1 MCMCKT
7 ILMSI
12 SSTILEKYFN
22 KLYRP
27 LCLYALN
34 ITESYEES
42 EDIVQQIFV
51 ELLEKAVAGSL
62 EVGDMK
68 GYLYTVVRNR
78 AVKYAK
84 KNQEKVS
91 VESAMYL
98 TDENALSISVEEEA
112 LVWDWIDALPTE
124 RRNIF
129 LMAKQQGMKYKEI
142 AIQLD
147 ISVKTVEGQMGKA
160 LKALRDKAIKIYLFF
175 FG

>member
-1 MCMCKT
+1 MFVNSHT
-7 ILMSI
+7 
-12 SSTILEKYFN
+12 LEKYFRWM
-22 KLYRP
+22 YRP

-34 ITESYEES
+34 ITESYEDS

-84 KNQEKVS
+84 KNQGKVS

-98 TDENALSISVEEEA
+98 TDENTLSISVEEEA

-142 AIQLD
+142 AVQLD

>member
-1 MCMCKT
+1 MFVNSHT
-7 ILMSI
+7 
-12 SSTILEKYFN
+12 LEKYFQWM
-22 KLYRP
+22 YRP

-34 ITESYEES
+34 ITESYEDS

-51 ELLEKAVAGSL
+51 ELLEKAVVGSL
-62 EVGDMK
+62 EVGNMK

-78 AVKYAK
+78 AVKYVK
-84 KNQEKVS
+84 KDQEKVS

-98 TDENALSISVEEEA
+98 TDENILSISVEEEA
-112 LVWDWIDALPTE
+112 LVWNWIDALPTE

-142 AIQLD
+142 AEQLD

-160 LKALRDKAIKIYLFF
+160 LKTLRDKAIKIYLFF

>member
-1 MCMCKT
+1 MFVNSHT
-7 ILMSI
+7 
-12 SSTILEKYFN
+12 LEKYFQWM
-22 KLYRP
+22 YRP

-34 ITESYEES
+34 ITESYEDS

-51 ELLEKAVAGSL
+51 ELLEKAVVGSL
-62 EVGDMK
+62 EVGNMK

-78 AVKYAK
+78 AVKYVK
-84 KNQEKVS
+84 KDQEKVS

-98 TDENALSISVEEEA
+98 TDENILSISVEEEA
-112 LVWDWIDALPTE
+112 LVWNWIDALPTE

-142 AIQLD
+142 AVQLD

-160 LKALRDKAIKIYLFF
+160 LKTVRDKAIKIYLFF

>member
-1 MCMCKT
+1 MFVNSHT
-7 ILMSI
+7 
-12 SSTILEKYFN
+12 LEKYFQWM
-22 KLYRP
+22 YRP

-34 ITESYEES
+34 ITESYEDS

-51 ELLEKAVAGSL
+51 ELLEKAVVGSL
-62 EVGDMK
+62 EVGNMK

-78 AVKYAK
+78 AVKYVK
-84 KNQEKVS
+84 KDQEKVS

-98 TDENALSISVEEEA
+98 TDENIVSISVEEEA
-112 LVWDWIDALPTE
+112 LVWNWIDALPTE

-142 AIQLD
+142 AEQLD

-160 LKALRDKAIKIYLFF
+160 LKTLRDKAIKIYLFF

>member
-1 MCMCKT
+1 MFVNSHT
-7 ILMSI
+7 
-12 SSTILEKYFN
+12 LEKYFQWM
-22 KLYRP
+22 YRP

-34 ITESYEES
+34 ITESYEDS

-51 ELLEKAVAGSL
+51 ELLEKAVVGSL
-62 EVGDMK
+62 EVGNMK

-78 AVKYAK
+78 AVKYVK
-84 KNQEKVS
+84 KDQEKVS

-98 TDENALSISVEEEA
+98 TDENILSISVEEEA
-112 LVWDWIDALPTE
+112 LVWNWIDALPTE

-142 AIQLD
+142 AEQLD

>member
-1 MCMCKT
+1 MFGNSHT
-7 ILMSI
+7 
-12 SSTILEKYFN
+12 LEKYFRWM
-22 KLYRP
+22 YRP

-34 ITESYEES
+34 ITESYEDS

>member
-1 MCMCKT
+1 MFVNSHT
-7 ILMSI
+7 
-12 SSTILEKYFN
+12 LEKYFQWM
-22 KLYRP
+22 YRP

-34 ITESYEES
+34 ITESYEDS

-51 ELLEKAVAGSL
+51 ELLEKAVVGSL
-62 EVGDMK
+62 EVGNMK

-78 AVKYAK
+78 AVKYVK
-84 KNQEKVS
+84 KDQEKVS

-98 TDENALSISVEEEA
+98 TDENILSISVEEEA
-112 LVWDWIDALPTE
+112 LVWNWIDALPTE

-142 AIQLD
+142 AQQLD

-160 LKALRDKAIKIYLFF
+160 LKTLRDKAIKIYLFF

>member
-1 MCMCKT
+1 MFVNSHT
-7 ILMSI
+7 
-12 SSTILEKYFN
+12 LEKYFQWM
-22 KLYRP
+22 YRP

-34 ITESYEES
+34 ITESYEDS

-51 ELLEKAVAGSL
+51 ELLEKAVVGSL
-62 EVGDMK
+62 EVGNMK

-78 AVKYAK
+78 AVKYVK
-84 KNQEKVS
+84 KDQEKVS

-98 TDENALSISVEEEA
+98 TDENILSISVEEEA
-112 LVWDWIDALPTE
+112 LVWNWIDALPTE

-142 AIQLD
+142 AEQLD

-160 LKALRDKAIKIYLFF
+160 LKSLRDKAIKIYLFF

>member
-1 MCMCKT
+1 MFVNSHT
-7 ILMSI
+7 
-12 SSTILEKYFN
+12 LEKYFQWM
-22 KLYRP
+22 YRP

-34 ITESYEES
+34 ITESYEDS

-51 ELLEKAVAGSL
+51 ELLEKAVVGSL
-62 EVGDMK
+62 EVGNMK

-78 AVKYAK
+78 AVKYLK
-84 KNQEKVS
+84 KDQEKVS

-98 TDENALSISVEEEA
+98 TDENILSISVEEEA
-112 LVWDWIDALPTE
+112 LVWNWIDALPTE

-142 AIQLD
+142 AEQLD

-160 LKALRDKAIKIYLFF
+160 LKTLRDKAIKIYLFF

>member
-1 MCMCKT
+1 MFVNSHT
-7 ILMSI
+7 
-12 SSTILEKYFN
+12 LEKYFHWM
-22 KLYRP
+22 YRP

-34 ITESYEES
+34 ITESYEDS

-91 VESAMYL
+91 MESAMYL

-142 AIQLD
+142 AMQLD

>member
-1 MCMCKT
+1 MFINSHT
-7 ILMSI
+7 
-12 SSTILEKYFN
+12 LEKYFQWM
-22 KLYRP
+22 YRP

-34 ITESYEES
+34 ITESYEDS

-51 ELLEKAVAGSL
+51 ELLEKAVVGSL
-62 EVGDMK
+62 EVGNMK

-78 AVKYAK
+78 AVKYVK
-84 KNQEKVS
+84 KDQEKVS

-98 TDENALSISVEEEA
+98 TDENILSISVEEEA
-112 LVWDWIDALPTE
+112 LVWNWIDALPTE

-142 AIQLD
+142 AEQLD

-160 LKALRDKAIKIYLFF
+160 LKTLRDKAIKIYLFF

>member
-1 MCMCKT
+1 MFVNSHT
-7 ILMSI
+7 
-12 SSTILEKYFN
+12 LEKYFQWM
-22 KLYRP
+22 YRP

-34 ITESYEES
+34 ITESYEDS

-51 ELLEKAVAGSL
+51 ELLEKAVVGSL
-62 EVGDMK
+62 EVGNMK

>member
-1 MCMCKT
+1 MFVNSHT
-7 ILMSI
+7 
-12 SSTILEKYFN
+12 LEKYFQWM
-22 KLYRP
+22 YRP

-34 ITESYEES
+34 ITESYEDS

-51 ELLEKAVAGSL
+51 ELLEKAVVGSL
-62 EVGDMK
+62 EVGNMK

-78 AVKYAK
+78 AVKYVK
-84 KNQEKVS
+84 KDQEKVS

-98 TDENALSISVEEEA
+98 TDENLLSISVEEEA
-112 LVWDWIDALPTE
+112 LVWNWIDALPTE

-142 AIQLD
+142 AEQLD
-147 ISVKTVEGQMGKA
+147 ISVKTVEWQMGKA
-160 LKALRDKAIKIYLFF
+160 LKTLRDKAIKIYLFF

>member
-1 MCMCKT
+1 MFVNSHT
-7 ILMSI
+7 
-12 SSTILEKYFN
+12 LEKYFQWM
-22 KLYRP
+22 YRP

-34 ITESYEES
+34 ITESYEDS

-51 ELLEKAVAGSL
+51 ELLEKAVVGSL
-62 EVGDMK
+62 EVGNMK

-78 AVKYAK
+78 AVKYVK
-84 KNQEKVS
+84 KDQEKVS

-98 TDENALSISVEEEA
+98 TDENILSISVEEEA
-112 LVWDWIDALPTE
+112 LVWNWIDALPTE
-124 RRNIF
+124 LRNIF

-142 AIQLD
+142 AEQLD

-160 LKALRDKAIKIYLFF
+160 LKTLRDKAIKIYLFF

>member
-1 MCMCKT
+1 MFVNSHT
-7 ILMSI
+7 
-12 SSTILEKYFN
+12 LEKYFRWM
-22 KLYRP
+22 YRP

-34 ITESYEES
+34 ITESYEDS

-51 ELLEKAVAGSL
+51 ELLEKAVEGSL

>member
-1 MCMCKT
+1 MFVNSHT
-7 ILMSI
+7 
-12 SSTILEKYFN
+12 LEKYFQWM
-22 KLYRP
+22 YRP

-34 ITESYEES
+34 ITESYEDS

-51 ELLEKAVAGSL
+51 ELLEKAVVGSL
-62 EVGDMK
+62 EVGNMK

-78 AVKYAK
+78 AVKYVK
-84 KNQEKVS
+84 KDQEKVS

-98 TDENALSISVEEEA
+98 TDENILSISVEEEA
-112 LVWDWIDALPTE
+112 LVWNWIDALPTE

-142 AIQLD
+142 AEQLD

-160 LKALRDKAIKIYLFF
+160 LKTVRDKAIKIYLFF

>member
-1 MCMCKT
+1 MFVNSHT
-7 ILMSI
+7 
-12 SSTILEKYFN
+12 LEKYFQWM
-22 KLYRP
+22 YRP

-34 ITESYEES
+34 ITESYEDS

-51 ELLEKAVAGSL
+51 ELLEKAVVGSL
-62 EVGDMK
+62 EVGNMK

-78 AVKYAK
+78 AVKYVK
-84 KNQEKVS
+84 KDQEKVS

-98 TDENALSISVEEEA
+98 TDENILSISVEEEA
-112 LVWDWIDALPTE
+112 LVWNWIDALPTE

-142 AIQLD
+142 AEQLD
-147 ISVKTVEGQMGKA
+147 ISVKSDEGQIGKA
-160 LKALRDKAIKIYLFF
+160 LKTLRDIAIKIYLFF

>member
-1 MCMCKT
+1 MFVNSHT
-7 ILMSI
+7 
-12 SSTILEKYFN
+12 LEKYFRWM
-22 KLYRP
+22 YRP

-34 ITESYEES
+34 ITESYEDS

-62 EVGDMK
+62 EVEDMK

-112 LVWDWIDALPTE
+112 LVWNWIDALPTE

-142 AIQLD
+142 AEHLD

-160 LKALRDKAIKIYLFF
+160 LKTLRDKAIKIYLFF

>member
-1 MCMCKT
+1 MFVNSHT
-7 ILMSI
+7 
-12 SSTILEKYFN
+12 LEKYFQWM
-22 KLYRP
+22 YRP

-34 ITESYEES
+34 ITESYEDS

-51 ELLEKAVAGSL
+51 ELLEKAVVGSL
-62 EVGDMK
+62 EVGNMK

-78 AVKYAK
+78 AVKYVK
-84 KNQEKVS
+84 KDQEKVS

-98 TDENALSISVEEEA
+98 TDENILSISVDEDA
-112 LVWDWIDALPTE
+112 LVWIWIDALPTD

-142 AIQLD
+142 AEQLD

-160 LKALRDKAIKIYLFF
+160 LKTLRDKAIKIYLFF

>member
-1 MCMCKT
+1 MFVNSHT
-7 ILMSI
+7 
-12 SSTILEKYFN
+12 LEKYFQWM
-22 KLYRP
+22 YRP

-34 ITESYEES
+34 ITESYEDS

-51 ELLEKAVAGSL
+51 ELLEKAVVGSL
-62 EVGDMK
+62 EVGNMK

-78 AVKYAK
+78 AVKYVK
-84 KNQEKVS
+84 KDQEKVS

-98 TDENALSISVEEEA
+98 TDENILSISVEEEA
-112 LVWDWIDALPTE
+112 LVWNWIDALPTE

-142 AIQLD
+142 AEQLD
-147 ISVKTVEGQMGKA
+147 ISVKTVEGQLGKA
-160 LKALRDKAIKIYLFF
+160 LKTLRDKAIKIYLIF

>member
-1 MCMCKT
+1 MFVN
-7 ILMSI
+7 SR
-12 SSTILEKYFN
+12 ILEKYFQWM
-22 KLYRP
+22 YRP

-34 ITESYEES
+34 ITESYEDS

-51 ELLEKAVAGSL
+51 ELLEKAIAGSL

-98 TDENALSISVEEEA
+98 TDEKSLSISVEEEA

-129 LMAKQQGMKYKEI
+129 LMAKQQGMKYREI
-142 AIQLD
+142 AIQLN
-147 ISVKTVEGQMGKA
+147 ISIKTVEGQMGKA
-160 LKALRDKAIKIYLFF
+160 LKTLRDKAIKIYLFF

>member
-1 MCMCKT
+1 MFVN
-7 ILMSI
+7 SR
-12 SSTILEKYFN
+12 ILEKYFQWM
-22 KLYRP
+22 YRP

-34 ITESYEES
+34 ITESYEDS

-51 ELLEKAVAGSL
+51 ELLEKAIAGSL
-62 EVGDMK
+62 EVRDMR

-98 TDENALSISVEEEA
+98 TDEKSLSISVEEEA

-129 LMAKQQGMKYKEI
+129 LMAKQQGMKYREI
-142 AIQLD
+142 AIQLN
-147 ISVKTVEGQMGKA
+147 ISIKTVEGQMGKA
-160 LKALRDKAIKIYLFF
+160 LKTLRDKAIKIYLFF

>member
-1 MCMCKT
+1 MFVNSHT
-7 ILMSI
+7 
-12 SSTILEKYFN
+12 LEKYFQWM
-22 KLYRP
+22 YRP

-34 ITESYEES
+34 ITESYEDS

-51 ELLEKAVAGSL
+51 ELLEKAVVGSL
-62 EVGDMK
+62 EVGNMK

-78 AVKYAK
+78 AVKYVK
-84 KNQEKVS
+84 KDQEKVS

-98 TDENALSISVEEEA
+98 TDENILSISVEEEA
-112 LVWDWIDALPTE
+112 LVWNWIDALPTE

-142 AIQLD
+142 AEQLD
-147 ISVKTVEGQMGKA
+147 ISVKTVEGQMVKA
-160 LKALRDKAIKIYLFF
+160 LKTLRDKAIKIYLFF

>member
-1 MCMCKT
+1 M
-7 ILMSI
+7 
-12 SSTILEKYFN
+12 
-22 KLYRP
+22 YRP

>member
-1 MCMCKT
+1 MFVNSHT
-7 ILMSI
+7 
-12 SSTILEKYFN
+12 LEKYFQWM
-22 KLYRP
+22 YRP

-34 ITESYEES
+34 ITESYEDS

-51 ELLEKAVAGSL
+51 ELLEKAVVGSL
-62 EVGDMK
+62 EVGNMK

-78 AVKYAK
+78 AVKYVK
-84 KNQEKVS
+84 KDQEKVS

-98 TDENALSISVEEEA
+98 TDENILSISVEEEA
-112 LVWDWIDALPTE
+112 LVWNWIDALPTE

-142 AIQLD
+142 AEQLY

-160 LKALRDKAIKIYLFF
+160 LKTLRDKAIKIYLFF

>member
-1 MCMCKT
+1 MFVNSHT
-7 ILMSI
+7 
-12 SSTILEKYFN
+12 LEKYFRWM
-22 KLYRP
+22 YRP

>member
-1 MCMCKT
+1 MFVNSHT
-7 ILMSI
+7 
-12 SSTILEKYFN
+12 LEKYFRWM
-22 KLYRP
+22 YRP
-27 LCLYALN
+27 LCLYALD
-34 ITESYEES
+34 ITESYEDS

>member
-1 MCMCKT
+1 MFVNSHT
-7 ILMSI
+7 
-12 SSTILEKYFN
+12 LEKYFQWM
-22 KLYRP
+22 YRP

-34 ITESYEES
+34 ITESYEDS

-51 ELLEKAVAGSL
+51 ELLEKAVVGSL
-62 EVGDMK
+62 EVGNMK

-78 AVKYAK
+78 AVKYVK
-84 KNQEKVS
+84 KDQEKVS

-98 TDENALSISVEEEA
+98 TDENILSISVEEEA
-112 LVWDWIDALPTE
+112 LVWNWIDAIPTE

-142 AIQLD
+142 AEQLD

-160 LKALRDKAIKIYLFF
+160 LKTLRDKAIKIYLFF

>member
-1 MCMCKT
+1 MFVNSHT
-7 ILMSI
+7 
-12 SSTILEKYFN
+12 LEKYFQWM
-22 KLYRP
+22 YRP

-34 ITESYEES
+34 ITESYEDS

-51 ELLEKAVAGSL
+51 ELLEKAVVGSL
-62 EVGDMK
+62 EVGNMK

-78 AVKYAK
+78 AVKYVK
-84 KNQEKVS
+84 KDQEKVS

-98 TDENALSISVEEEA
+98 TDEYILSISVEEEA
-112 LVWDWIDALPTE
+112 LVWNWIDALPTE

-142 AIQLD
+142 AEQLD

-160 LKALRDKAIKIYLFF
+160 LKTLRDKAIKIYLFF

>member
-1 MCMCKT
+1 MFVNSHT
-7 ILMSI
+7 
-12 SSTILEKYFN
+12 LEKYFQWM
-22 KLYRP
+22 YRP

-34 ITESYEES
+34 ITESYEDS

-51 ELLEKAVAGSL
+51 ELLEKAVVGSL
-62 EVGDMK
+62 EVGNMK

-78 AVKYAK
+78 AVKYVK
-84 KNQEKVS
+84 KDQEKVS

-98 TDENALSISVEEEA
+98 TDENILSISVEEEA
-112 LVWDWIDALPTE
+112 LVWNW
-124 RRNIF
+124 NIF

-142 AIQLD
+142 AEQLD

-160 LKALRDKAIKIYLFF
+160 LKTLRDKAIKIYLFF

>member
-1 MCMCKT
+1 MFVNSHT
-7 ILMSI
+7 
-12 SSTILEKYFN
+12 LEKYFQWM
-22 KLYRP
+22 YRP

-34 ITESYEES
+34 ITESYEDS

-51 ELLEKAVAGSL
+51 ELLEKAVVGSL
-62 EVGDMK
+62 EVGNMK

-78 AVKYAK
+78 AVKYVK
-84 KNQEKVS
+84 KDQEKVS

-98 TDENALSISVEEEA
+98 TDENILSISVEEEA
-112 LVWDWIDALPTE
+112 LVRNWIDALPTE

-142 AIQLD
+142 AEQLD

-160 LKALRDKAIKIYLFF
+160 LKTLRDKAIKIYLFF

>member
-1 MCMCKT
+1 MFVNSHT
-7 ILMSI
+7 
-12 SSTILEKYFN
+12 LEKYFQWM
-22 KLYRP
+22 YRP

-34 ITESYEES
+34 ITESYEDS

-51 ELLEKAVAGSL
+51 ELLEKAVVGSL
-62 EVGDMK
+62 EVGNMK

-78 AVKYAK
+78 AVKYVK
-84 KNQEKVS
+84 KDQEKVS

-98 TDENALSISVEEEA
+98 TDENILSISVEEEA

-142 AIQLD
+142 AEQLD

-160 LKALRDKAIKIYLFF
+160 LKTLRDKAIKIYLFF

>member
-1 MCMCKT
+1 MFVNSHT
-7 ILMSI
+7 
-12 SSTILEKYFN
+12 LEKYFQWM
-22 KLYRP
+22 YRP

-34 ITESYEES
+34 ITELYEDS

-51 ELLEKAVAGSL
+51 ELLEKAVVGSL
-62 EVGDMK
+62 EVGNMK

-78 AVKYAK
+78 AVKYVK
-84 KNQEKVS
+84 KDQEKVS

-98 TDENALSISVEEEA
+98 TDENILSISVEEEA
-112 LVWDWIDALPTE
+112 LVWNWIDALPTE

-142 AIQLD
+142 AEQLD

-160 LKALRDKAIKIYLFF
+160 LKTLRDKAIKIYLFF